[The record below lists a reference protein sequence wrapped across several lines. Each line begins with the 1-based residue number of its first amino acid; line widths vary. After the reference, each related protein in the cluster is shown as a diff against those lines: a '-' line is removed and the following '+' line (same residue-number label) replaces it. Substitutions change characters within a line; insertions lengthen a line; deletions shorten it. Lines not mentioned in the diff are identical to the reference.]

1 MTAEFEPFVQIAG
14 LIHAL
19 TKFADNLGQT
29 TQEWMEQLQEGLN
42 ERSCEFAAALAEHE
56 REQAEAFRVLAQGG
70 WVGMERHFTLSQA
83 RSVLE
88 IGRTT
93 RQIDRNTKQLRE
105 DSEAIRKTLASIARE
120 PDAPLLSLTF
130 SEPGKRWILPHAR
143 DKDRS
148 LQFVL

>member
-1 MTAEFEPFVQIAG
+1 LIVEPEYEAAWKQAERAFQDV
-14 LIHAL
+14 LKL
-19 TKFADNLGQT
+19 
-29 TQEWMEQLQEGLN
+29 
-42 ERSCEFAAALAEHE
+42 ALA
-56 REQAEAFRVLAQGG
+56 
-70 WVGMERHFTLSQA
+70 RH
-83 RSVLE
+83 

-130 SEPGKRWILPHAR
+130 SEPGKPRILPHAR